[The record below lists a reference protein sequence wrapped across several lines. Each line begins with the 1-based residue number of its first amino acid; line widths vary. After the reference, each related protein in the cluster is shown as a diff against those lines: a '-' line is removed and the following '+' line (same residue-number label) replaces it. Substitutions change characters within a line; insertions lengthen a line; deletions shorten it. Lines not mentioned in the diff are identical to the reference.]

1 MIYFFINFSKEQVL
15 TRVIGIFILIST
27 ALLIAQEDIVLVDD
41 SKESQLIQKDIKGCV
56 DSNIIIS
63 QKRQIRELKRELKKA
78 LRRLSKMEQ
87 EISSSKFSMGSK
99 SKRDYIVV
107 RVKRGDTL
115 SKYAK
120 RFYGDEKKYYKIY
133 RANRNKIGR
142 GFKLR
147 VGDKIIIP
155 LPKRNRVRQ
164 ILKKYKKNDYDS
176 NYYIINKNS
185 YETTPKSQIDAEDKL
200 KMLDEIVYI
209 DEDSSSQK
217 DIVFIPLDEN

>member
-1 MIYFFINFSKEQVL
+1 L